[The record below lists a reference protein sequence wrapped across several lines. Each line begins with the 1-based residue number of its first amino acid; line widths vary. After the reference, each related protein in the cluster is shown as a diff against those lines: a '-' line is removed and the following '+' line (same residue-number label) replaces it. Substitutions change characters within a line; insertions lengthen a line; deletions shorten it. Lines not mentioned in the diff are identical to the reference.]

1 MDEVLRLP
9 YLTEAAVREIILQV
23 YSSTATK
30 VTNKQLQQINMHRI
44 QTPGRSYML
53 PEIGRASKQES
64 DDESD
69 DQPYDYSDDSDQEL
83 VDTERETKELY
94 GGRRMKP

>member
-53 PEIGRASKQES
+53 PEIGKPKAPSRKES
-64 DDESD
+64 EDEGD
-69 DQPYDYSDDSDQEL
+69 EQDEPYDYSEDSDQEL
-83 VDTERETKELY
+83 DTERET
-94 GGRRMKP
+94 